1 MTNLSYLFAAYAVIW
16 IGLFLYV
23 FSLSRKTRRLEK
35 MLTALKKSKKKK
47 KK

>member
-16 IGLFLYV
+16 VGLFLYV

-35 MLTALKKSKKKK
+35 MLTALKKNKKKK